1 MASWDAGRAATL
13 AERCRQAVEGL
24 RLSVGP
30 EEVRATAS
38 FGMADGARAGS
49 PEALCEQADEALLQA
64 KHGGRNRVEVSGSR

>member
-1 MASWDAGRAATL
+1 
-13 AERCRQAVEGL
+13 
-24 RLSVGP
+24 VGP

-38 FGMADGARAGS
+38 FGMADGAKAGS